1 MLSASDWKAAFRHW
15 PNTNHWL
22 PSIVDPF
29 ILEIRAP
36 PPCFSPYARQGLAK
50 SLGFID
56 GPWRWWKG
64 AASFV
69 SRLLIN
75 GPLWPVFSS
84 QFLPVA
90 MSFPVSFDL
99 LMRRPILVYSPH
111 VLSSLPTGWGAGP
124 RIPKFFVQGLMI
136 PARSVTPPIF
146 IDSTLGIREP
156 IPWCWFPG
164 NANGSRS
171 NFDRVRV
178 GMAGGGGGYASG
190 SPCCT
195 FLCSKLMP
203 KRADARWIPSNYTHR

>member
-56 GPWRWWKG
+56 GPWLWKG

-99 LMRRPILVYSPH
+99 LMRPILVHS
-111 VLSSLPTGWGAGP
+111 LSFVSLPIGATYSQIFRP
-124 RIPKFFVQGLMI
+124 RIDDLCTVSHPTDLYRFHARNSRTDGRVGFRETLM
-136 PARSVTPPIF
+136 V
-146 IDSTLGIREP
+146 
-156 IPWCWFPG
+156 
-164 NANGSRS
+164 
-171 NFDRVRV
+171 RVRISIACALEWWERYWA
-178 GMAGGGGGYASG
+178 MRW
-190 SPCCT
+190 
-195 FLCSKLMP
+195 LR
-203 KRADARWIPSNYTHR
+203 RAAPFCARN

>member
-36 PPCFSPYARQGLAK
+36 PPCFSSYARQGLAK

-56 GPWRWWKG
+56 GPCPWKG

-90 MSFPVSFDL
+90 MSFPVSFGL
-99 LMRRPILVYSPH
+99 LTRPILVYS
-111 VLSSLPTGWGAGP
+111 LSFVSPPPTNRRTTNSQIFRP
-124 RIPKFFVQGLMI
+124 RIDDLCTVSHPTDLYRFHAPSSEFENRW
-136 PARSVTPPIF
+136 P
-146 IDSTLGIREP
+146 
-156 IPWCWFPG
+156 CWFPG

-178 GMAGGGGGYASG
+178 GMVGEVLGDALG